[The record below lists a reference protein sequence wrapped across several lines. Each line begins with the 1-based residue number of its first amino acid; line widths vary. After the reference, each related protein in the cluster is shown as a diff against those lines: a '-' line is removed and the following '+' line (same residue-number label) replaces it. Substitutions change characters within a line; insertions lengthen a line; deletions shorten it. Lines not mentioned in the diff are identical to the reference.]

1 MPKDKFGTA
10 INCIDGRVQLPVIK
24 WLKENYHLD
33 YIDMIT
39 EPGPEKVLSHGEEIE
54 SLKSKVLISV
64 KAHGSDIIAIVGHY
78 DCAGNP
84 VSKEEQFNQIQRAV
98 QVIHSWNLEAIQ
110 KVIGL
115 WVNDS
120 WKIEVVDISEEEEI
134 GIRPRKQN

>member
-1 MPKDKFGTA
+1 MSKGKFGTA

-24 WLKENYHLD
+24 WLKENYYLD

-64 KAHGSDIIAIVGHY
+64 KAHSSNIIAIVGHH

-84 VSKEEQFNQIQRAV
+84 VSKEEQLDQIRKAV
-98 QVIHSWNLEAIQ
+98 QVIRSWNLKAIQ

-115 WVNDS
+115 WVDDG
-120 WKIEVVDISEEEEI
+120 WKIEVVDISEE
-134 GIRPRKQN
+134 GGK

>member
-1 MPKDKFGTA
+1 MSKGKFGTA
-10 INCIDGRVQLPVIK
+10 INCIDGRTQLPVIK
-24 WLKENYHLD
+24 WLKENYQLE

-39 EPGPEKVLSHGEEIE
+39 EPGPEKVLFYGEETK

-64 KAHGSDIIAIVGHY
+64 KAHGSGIIAIAGHH

-84 VSKEEQFNQIQRAV
+84 VSKEEQLNQIRRAV
-98 QVIHSWNLEAIQ
+98 QIIRSWNLKTIQ

-120 WKIEVVDISEEEEI
+120 WEIEVVDVSEE
-134 GIRPRKQN
+134 GGK